1 MFEFPLTYNEKSE
14 NWQLLLFQC
23 RYFDK
28 SLSEMFIEGSSTKHI
43 IWVLTSQFDWSSWQ
57 LKETIYEKYSKI
69 NSSEVEL

>member
-1 MFEFPLTYNEKSE
+1 MTYNEKSE

-28 SLSEMFIEGSSTKHI
+28 SLSEMFNEGSPTKHS
-43 IWVLTSQFDWSSWQ
+43 IWVLTSQFDWSSWL
-57 LKETIYEKYSKI
+57 LKETIYDKYSKI